1 MTCVMKAHLQELTT
15 NSMLV
20 AMFQNLSILSNIC
33 LSILVQTACV
43 EQAFSQIKNIK
54 ARLRNQFEESC
65 LSYLIKI
72 AMESQE
78 ILSNDDLDKIV
89 NIWNKNPQWIIVYG
103 IIATFIYPFISLF
116 IIIFKIKITWIIMG
130 RWETL

>member
-1 MTCVMKAHLQELTT
+1 MKAHLQELTT

-89 NIWNKNPQWIIVYG
+89 NIWNKNPQ
-103 IIATFIYPFISLF
+103 
-116 IIIFKIKITWIIMG
+116 
-130 RWETL
+130 